1 MEAIIAGILSGVI
14 SPLILS
20 WLQQR
25 VIWKNQKRL
34 EIKFTIFQDAVRAL
48 SLWATDALDPK
59 LQSEKVAY
67 MGITRVTDARLETWE
82 LIEKSRGLVRAFF
95 SSETFSAFDEVLRTN
110 ISFQTIPNEEF
121 ERKRTKAILL
131 MAKEIGIHE

>member
-95 SSETFSAFDEVLRTN
+95 LQKPFLPSTKCLERIFHFKQ
-110 ISFQTIPNEEF
+110 FQTKNLKENA
-121 ERKRTKAILL
+121 RKPYF
-131 MAKEIGIHE
+131 